1 MSNRYFSIRLKI
13 IAGFVI
19 TILLIVFL
27 GAFSVFTLI
36 NIQTGTVPTLL
47 ENTNLATGI
56 LEMRKNENA
65 LLTWETVHPG
75 FYESRQS
82 PYLDALNEVYET
94 LLLNLEVLR
103 EYEADH
109 GHTEDVQKVER
120 IQFLVSE
127 YHRLFTETVDLLLKK
142 GFKDYGLVGLLRQAV
157 HDVENEL
164 DRHEGIDRLKVIML
178 MNRRHEKDYLLRKD
192 LSYRTKLNNRVDEF
206 KAALTVS
213 DLPREIKERLAE
225 YITAYRERFNAMVEA
240 DIEIGLSREDGL
252 IGEYYRALEE
262 VEPLIQE
269 ERIAIETEINHTV
282 ERQVL
287 ILLIIAGSTAAAA
300 AVFAFLIIRSVSS
313 PLRRTI
319 TRLEDISEGE
329 GDLST
334 ELDIHTKDEMGKLA
348 EYFNRFVAN
357 IRGILQNVLTASD
370 SLTRSKQ
377 SLSANTEETAA
388 SIEQIEKNTQGMT
401 NKMGMLSGKIDSSL
415 DIVKSI
421 NGRVENLD
429 IRIEDQTSAVEES
442 SAAVNEMIAS
452 LNNVAGIIKNRRET
466 ADQLVNAT
474 QVGDRKLSSTAETIK
489 QINAN
494 IGSVSEM
501 IEIINEIAD
510 RTNLLSMNAAIEA
523 AHAGESGKGFAVV
536 ADEIRTLAE
545 NSSKNATEIA
555 RVLTDVLDKI
565 KSAFTSSTEST
576 EAFQQIQKNVQAV
589 SQVLDEISASTQELT
604 SGSEEIMKAMSLLSD
619 VSLDVREASKDMREQ
634 SSELNSSM
642 ETVDSVSKDVLNGI
656 HEINAGTTEIAKAI
670 SQVTDL
676 TAELSTQ
683 ADALS
688 REVRQFKLG

>member
-1 MSNRYFSIRLKI
+1 MSDRYFSIRLKI

-65 LLTWETVHPG
+65 LLTWETVNPG

-287 ILLIIAGSTAAAA
+287 ILLIIAGSTAAA